1 MVPTRRKNTARPRLG
16 MHGRENAVRFTGGQ
30 FPENA
35 ERCEADDGSILNPES
50 AAGEKGR
57 KNLAF
62 HRLREVDAHQGSGNP
77 EPAGLGSQENLDWIN
92 R

>member
-50 AAGEKGR
+50 AAGEKGG
-57 KNLAF
+57 KTWHF
-62 HRLREVDAHQGSGNP
+62 TDCGKWTHIREVATPNP
-77 EPAGLGSQENLDWIN
+77 PASDRRKTWIG
-92 R
+92 

>member
-35 ERCEADDGSILNPES
+35 ERCEADDGSILNPE
-50 AAGEKGR
+50 ARQVKRAE
-57 KNLAF
+57 NLAF
-62 HRLREVDAHQGSGNP
+62 QRLREVDAHQGSGNP